1 MLLKL
6 QMVKCFIRV
15 QSVAKKTIAPNA
27 SNPPSLCFGATSTRR
42 PCQNPS
48 RRPIAA

>member
-27 SNPPSLCFGATSTRR
+27 RR
-42 PCQNPS
+42 PLTERELSQL
-48 RRPIAA
+48 AAFRQT